1 MRVFVLGHRGMLGH
15 VVARAVAG
23 QGHQVI
29 TSSERYGG
37 SPRDPLIE
45 SVRESGCTA
54 VFNCLGSTKRRERDL
69 PELYRANA
77 LLPAHLAASLH
88 ANQHIVHAS
97 TDCVFDGHRGQYG
110 VDDEP
115 RADDPYGFTKRLGEM
130 IASRPNV
137 TVLRV
142 SIVGPDDRPHAL
154 GLLPWFLRQPT
165 DTPVKGYTNWRWNG
179 ITSLEWATIALEVV
193 ERRRRGEALAP
204 ILQPATTPAISKYEL
219 LVAFRDAYGTSH
231 TIKPVAAPTAVDR
244 SLVPTEERA
253 PIAEQ
258 LARVRAWDKAC

>member
-15 VVARAVAG
+15 VVARAVTE
-23 QGHQVI
+23 QGHEVI

-45 SVRESGCTA
+45 IVRDSGCTA

-88 ANQHIVHAS
+88 ANQHLVHAS
-97 TDCVFDGHRGQYG
+97 TDCVFDGLRGSYR

-115 RADDPYGFTKRLGEM
+115 RADDPYGFSKRLGEM
-130 IASRPNV
+130 IAGRPNV

-142 SIVGPDDRPHAL
+142 SIVGPDYRPNAL

-165 DTPVKGYTNWRWNG
+165 DTPVTGYTNWHWNG
-179 ITSLEWATIALEVV
+179 ITSLEWAAIALEVV

-204 ILQPATTPAISKYEL
+204 VLQPVTTPAISKYEL
-219 LVAFRDAYGTSH
+219 LVAFRDAYDTAH
-231 TIKPVAAPTAVDR
+231 RITPVAAPKAVDR
-244 SLVPTEERA
+244 SLVPTEERP

-258 LARVRAWDKAC
+258 LARLRGWYATC